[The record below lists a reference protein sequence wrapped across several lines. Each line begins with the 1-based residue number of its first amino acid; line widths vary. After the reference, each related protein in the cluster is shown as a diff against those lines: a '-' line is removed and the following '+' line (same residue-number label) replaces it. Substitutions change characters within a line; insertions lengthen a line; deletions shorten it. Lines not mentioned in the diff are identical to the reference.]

1 MGTTVIDTLNKLSK
15 TRTRR
20 HHSIDFKRQVIR
32 QSMEPGVSIAAV
44 AMAHGINPN
53 QLQTWRR
60 LHLAGDLE
68 LIRTA
73 PILLP
78 VSVSEQRNLVK
89 DAPDSARCP
98 PVGSIEILINDVHI
112 ILHGEVSAN
121 SLRIALE
128 ALRP

>member
-1 MGTTVIDTLNKLSK
+1 
-15 TRTRR
+15 
-20 HHSIDFKRQVIR
+20 
-32 QSMEPGVSIAAV
+32 MEPGVSIAAV

-60 LHLAGDLE
+60 LHLAGDLG

-78 VSVSEQRNLVK
+78 VSVSEQRSLVK
-89 DAPDSARCP
+89 DAPDSATRP
-98 PVGSIEILINDVHI
+98 SVGSIEILINDVHV